1 MSFEPLVPHRYLNLA
16 TRRRSGEV
24 VKTPVWF
31 ALVGGDVVVG
41 TYASTG
47 KVKRIRHSPE
57 VAVAPSTF
65 RGRELGSGVT
75 GLARLLTGADAT
87 AARTTLEEKYG
98 WQWKLLGRKIDT
110 FMAISPR

>member
-1 MSFEPLVPHRYLNLA
+1 MSFETLAPHRYLNLA
-16 TRRRSGEV
+16 TRRRSGET

-31 ALVGGDVVVG
+31 ALLGGEVVVG

-57 VAVAPSTF
+57 AVVAPSTF
-65 RGRELGSGVT
+65 RGRELAPAMNGV
-75 GLARLLTGADAT
+75 ARLLSGGDAT
-87 AARTTLEEKYG
+87 DAQKALAAKYG

-110 FMAISPR
+110 FLAISPR